1 MEEEASIAAQAR
13 REEESQTTSKNK
25 STKTG
30 AKIALATIGV
40 IAILGVGVAATYLG
54 INAYKDYK
62 ETSRAE
68 SLIASYMDQDKL
80 VSFPETV
87 VISQAYD
94 LEYCS
99 GEKLV
104 KGLTESGASYCVIDG
119 VYYTEKGETIAILT
133 LDVTRTS
140 TVEPIKETIGGQ
152 TVYMAPTGYVLKDGI
167 CTKEVVTRETK
178 VVPRSETGDYGHILV
193 DGASKATIVS
203 IEEVDTKKYSSLNGH
218 DLIVDVEDSAELKNG
233 TCEGQLV
240 LKKR

>member
-1 MEEEASIAAQAR
+1 MEDGMFEEYKAP
-13 REEESQTTSKNK
+13 EESNK
-25 STKTG
+25 GTEKTKKKTG
-30 AKIALATIGV
+30 ARVAIATIGV

-54 INAYKDYK
+54 INAYKDHK
-62 ETSRAE
+62 ETTRAE
-68 SLIASYMDQDKL
+68 SLIASYMDKDKL
-80 VSFPETV
+80 VSFPETIV
-87 VISQAYD
+87 VSQAYD

-104 KGLTESGASYCVIDG
+104 KELTESGASYCVIDG

-140 TVEPIKETIGGQ
+140 TIDPIKETVGGQ
-152 TVYMAPTGYVLKDGI
+152 TVYMAPTGYVLKDGV

-178 VVPRSETGDYGHILV
+178 VVPRSETGDYSHILV

-203 IEEVDTKKYSSLNGH
+203 VEEVDTKKYSSLNGH
-218 DLIVDVEDSAELKNG
+218 DLIVDVEDSAELKSG